1 MKVSFVIAF
10 ACAILKR
17 RVRTIQLHR
26 YLALFILA
34 LLALTSPADAQTH
47 RARFHPHAI
56 PNYQSVN
63 DLGIPV
69 QAAIAA
75 ARQGKRVLVVFDIDN
90 TLLTMPQD
98 LGSDTWFNWQ
108 KSLDDPSTPQG
119 KAAFQKLITDNAA
132 LLQLGQMVPT
142 QPDTAVLIDSL
153 QAAHI
158 PIYALSARGSD
169 LRGATEGALARAGID
184 LSSAP
189 ECGPPL
195 CVRRGK
201 LSDAQI
207 RAAARRLHL
216 KVQAQPFYPVTVSD
230 GVMMASGQD
239 KGFLLHLLLSSL
251 PARYTDVYF
260 VDDTFHNI
268 TDVQAAAP
276 LISARI
282 HPYSYERFWPDAA
295 DFMKD
300 QARQIKA
307 TEDFSHVK
315 ETLCSAMQAALC
327 ITPFE
332 GAGEEK

>member
-1 MKVSFVIAF
+1 M
-10 ACAILKR
+10 
-17 RVRTIQLHR
+17 HR
-26 YLALFILA
+26 YLAPLILA
-34 LLALTSPADAQTH
+34 FLTLTSPADAKTH
-47 RARFHPHAI
+47 RARFHPHAV
-56 PNYQSVN
+56 PNYQSVT
-63 DLGIPV
+63 DLSVPV
-69 QAAIAA
+69 QAAIDA
-75 ARQGKRVLVVFDIDN
+75 ARHGKRVLVVFDIDN

-108 KSLDDPSTPQG
+108 KSLDDPNTPQG
-119 KAAFQKLITDNAA
+119 NAAFQKLIADNSA
-132 LLQLGQMVPT
+132 LLQLGRMTPT
-142 QPDTAVLIDSL
+142 QPDTPALIHSL

-158 PIYALSARGSD
+158 PVYALSARGSD
-169 LRGATEGALARAGID
+169 LRGATEDALAKAGID
-184 LSSAP
+184 LGTAP

-195 CVRRGK
+195 CTRRGK

-207 RAAARRLHL
+207 RAAATRLHL
-216 KVQAQPFYPVTVSD
+216 KVQTQPFYPVTVSD
-230 GVMMASGQD
+230 GVVMASGQD

-276 LISARI
+276 LISARV

-300 QARQIKA
+300 QARQTKA
-307 TEDFSHVK
+307 TQDFSHVK
-315 ETLCSAMQAALC
+315 DTLCSAMQAALC

-332 GAGEEK
+332 GGGEEK